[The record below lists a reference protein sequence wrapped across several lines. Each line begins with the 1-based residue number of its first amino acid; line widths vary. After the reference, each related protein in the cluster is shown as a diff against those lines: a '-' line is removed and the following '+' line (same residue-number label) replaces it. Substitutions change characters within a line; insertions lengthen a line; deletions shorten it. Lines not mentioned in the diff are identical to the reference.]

1 MSTAARQGAEAV
13 ADGDSAERPAP
24 LRPGAFS
31 LTVVAF
37 LVHCLSW
44 AGAALLIS
52 ADDVYFTT
60 SPVRAWVQLGTL
72 LVAGAT
78 GIVLLRPLPLHPRI
92 VLSVITVLLFVPS
105 GSASLVSAS
114 AGDSNVGQAIAVNLW
129 LLRLLT
135 IVVFPLIVAVV
146 LATILGRTPDSAGP
160 ANSHAEAADPTPQ
173 LPRYRHA
180 SLVSATVLIVSALII
195 AVGFAFEPS
204 VGRFADV
211 PASIAFLTACASLT
225 ASTAGLY
232 SLYSLTRNCIADSA
246 AGSPP
251 PPRIAQVLTA
261 VTVVCGMAA
270 FMVSTSRMF
279 GDGADL
285 YFGPIAGP
293 VGMGGT
299 IMSSV
304 LLSVRIIRRPAH
316 V

>member
-72 LVAGAT
+72 LVAGAS
-78 GIVLLRPLPLHPRI
+78 GIVLVRSLPLHPRI
-92 VLSVITVLLFVPS
+92 VLSVVTVLLFVPS
-105 GSASLVSAS
+105 GLASLVSTA
-114 AGDSNVGQAIAVNLW
+114 AGDSDVGQMITAYLW
-129 LLRLLT
+129 LLRPLT
-135 IVVFPLIVAVV
+135 IVAYPLIVAGV
-146 LATILGRTPDSAGP
+146 LATILGRVPESAGL
-160 ANSHAEAADPTPQ
+160 ANPHAEAADPTPQ
-173 LPRYRHA
+173 FPRYRHA

-304 LLSVRIIRRPAH
+304 LLAVLIIRSVKR
-316 V
+316 

>member
-1 MSTAARQGAEAV
+1 MTTAEQRIAATGA
-13 ADGDSAERPAP
+13 GRDSVERPAS
-24 LRPGAFS
+24 LSPGDFS

-105 GSASLVSAS
+105 GLASLVSTA
-114 AGDSNVGQAIAVNLW
+114 AGDSDVGQMITAYLW
-129 LLRLLT
+129 LLRPLT
-135 IVVFPLIVAVV
+135 IVAYPLIVAVV
-146 LATILGRTPDSAGP
+146 LATILGRTPDSASL
-160 ANSHAEAADPTPQ
+160 ANPHAEAADPTPQ
-173 LPRYRHA
+173 LPRNRHA

-211 PASIAFLTACASLT
+211 PASSAFLTACASLT

-270 FMVSTSRMF
+270 FMVSTSKMF

-304 LLSVRIIRRPAH
+304 PLSVLIIRSVKR
-316 V
+316 